1 MASAPVSASFPRSE
15 RSTTNVVTD
24 ETLALFEAGQ
34 SPPHLALEFLQHPVT
49 RIARRERAAHHRRL
63 LGAIEPL
70 EQAEQT
76 IEIERK
82 SLHRYALG

>member
-1 MASAPVSASFPRSE
+1 M
-15 RSTTNVVTD
+15 VTD

-34 SPPHLALEFLQHPVT
+34 PPPHLALEFLHHPVT
-49 RIARRERAAHHRRL
+49 RIARRERAAHHGRL
-63 LGAIEPL
+63 LGAVKPL

-76 IEIERK
+76 IEIERE